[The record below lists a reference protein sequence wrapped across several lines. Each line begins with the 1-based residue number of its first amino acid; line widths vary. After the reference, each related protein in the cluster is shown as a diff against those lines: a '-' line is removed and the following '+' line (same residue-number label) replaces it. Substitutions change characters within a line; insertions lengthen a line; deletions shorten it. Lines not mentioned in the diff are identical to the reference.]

1 MNELWRT
8 DKSERLCWFWVKFGA
23 MILLLKIGNLAETLR
38 RNYVG
43 KVSHGGCVCAGAAWE
58 KLCGGEH
65 TGWQG
70 KWGGRRRRV
79 CVCVCVLSGG
89 HLNMCAC

>member
-1 MNELWRT
+1 MEDGQVRMVVLVLGKIWSY
-8 DKSERLCWFWVKFGA
+8 DII
-23 MILLLKIGNLAETLR
+23 MKIGNFAETLR

-70 KWGGRRRRV
+70 GWGGRRRREEGCFKWGV
-79 CVCVCVLSGG
+79 I
-89 HLNMCAC
+89 

>member
-1 MNELWRT
+1 MEDGQVRT
-8 DKSERLCWFWVKFGA
+8 VVLVLGKIWSYDII
-23 MILLLKIGNLAETLR
+23 MKIGNFAKTLR

-65 TGWQG
+65 TGWHG
-70 KWGGRRRRV
+70 
-79 CVCVCVLSGG
+79 
-89 HLNMCAC
+89 